1 MKKKILHYLPVM
13 IAAALLALCLLCV
26 GIYDKAK
33 VPYATVSFSVEI
45 ATTVEDELLD
55 QKTILGID
63 LSVSLGGR
71 VLLVDYP
78 DERSLEFFEPL
89 SLKGRP
95 LDEALKTIQENVPSL
110 MNATAFVG
118 VFASEDKM
126 ESEDFD

>member
-89 SLKGRP
+89 SLMKRRFP
-95 LDEALKTIQENVPSL
+95 KRR
-110 MNATAFVG
+110 
-118 VFASEDKM
+118 
-126 ESEDFD
+126 